1 MIEEKS
7 IYTISPLLSKNSL
20 DEFSTCIVFIAPFM
34 PFFART
40 NARTLY

>member
-7 IYTISPLLSKNSL
+7 IYTTSVLLSKNSL
-20 DEFSTCIVFIAPFM
+20 DEFNTCIVFVVPFT

-40 NARTLY
+40 NASTLY